1 MSVWAAILAG
11 GAGTRFWPLSTP
23 ERPKQLLPLVGDR
36 PLLVQAVER
45 LDGLVPP
52 ERILILTGPFLVDQV
67 ARVVPQIPRPQI
79 FAEPRA
85 ASTAPALTW
94 AAHWISQRDPGA
106 QMLSL
111 HADWAVR
118 DDRAFRAAGRQAL
131 GVAAEYDVLVT
142 VGVKPTR
149 NETGYGY
156 IIPAKPLGGARTVR
170 RFLEKPSPARAA
182 LLRRQGAL
190 WNTGLFAWGVARF
203 LGEAGAYA
211 RELKPGWPALTAGDV
226 AGLFAAVPAVA
237 VGGAGAPARWRLA
250 PAPAPAWARCGGAR
264 PLCELRAGAHLIRE
278 RWETFVGAETATIF
292 ALPHLAGF
300 AEAGVPLVAAR
311 RPVPGPAVIGSST
324 FAPRGLAP
332 ALPNGAFRLT
342 SGGVTVGWG
351 VGSGAT
357 WEGPQPHA
365 AAIEVPGVV
374 LRGVY
379 DLVPALEQ
387 LLPDDLRALLG
398 DSDPLPPGSAVLGDP
413 AAIALRDAAVEPG
426 VVFDVRNGP
435 VVLESGAEVRA
446 GARLEGP
453 LWVGANA
460 HVLGGPVR
468 ASAIGPRTNARG
480 ELSSCVFLG
489 YANKAHDGF
498 VGHCV
503 IGRWANLGAGPLT
516 SNLKNTYGRVRL
528 EIAGTRLETGL
539 QLLGSLIGDHAK
551 TAIGTLLG
559 TGTVI
564 GTGANVFDDVRPP
577 KYIPPFAWGGAG
589 GARMSRDGFLQT
601 AGRVRQRR
609 DG

>member
-23 ERPKQLLPLVGDR
+23 ERPKQLLPLAGDR

-67 ARVVPQIPRPQI
+67 ARVVPQIPRAPG
-79 FAEPRA
+79 ARCSGRVRRA
-85 ASTAPALTW
+85 RHRGREADA
-94 AAHWISQRDPGA
+94 QRDGLRVHHPGE
-106 QMLSL
+106 
-111 HADWAVR
+111 
-118 DDRAFRAAGRQAL
+118 AAGRSAHRAALPREALPRPRGPAAPPGRALEHGAVRLGRGSLPGRSGRLRARAQARLDRAHGGGRGRVGADQTARGRCRDVWL
-131 GVAAEYDVLVT
+131 GRHRLLGRPVAHSQAGRARQRGGRKGD
-142 VGVKPTR
+142 GGGR
-149 NETGYGY
+149 R
-156 IIPAKPLGGARTVR
+156 APLGDLVRERARR
-170 RFLEKPSPARAA
+170 RGRPGRYGGRAGQRPHARDAHRPRRALEGARAA
-182 LLRRQGAL
+182 AVTHALYLLD
-190 WNTGLFAWGVARF
+190 
-203 LGEAGAYA
+203 
-211 RELKPGWPALTAGDV
+211 PD
-226 AGLFAAVPAVA
+226 
-237 VGGAGAPARWRLA
+237 
-250 PAPAPAWARCGGAR
+250 PAPAWA
-264 PLCELRAGAHLIRE
+264 P
-278 RWETFVGAETATIF
+278 FVGAETAAIF
-292 ALPHLAGF
+292 ALPHLTGF
-300 AEAGVPLVAAR
+300 VEAGVPLVAAR

-351 VGSGAT
+351 VGPGAT
-357 WEGPQPHA
+357 WDGPQPHA

-489 YANKAHDGF
+489 YANKAHEGF

-503 IGRWANLGAGPLT
+503 IGRWANLGAGTIT

-528 EIAGTRLETGL
+528 DVAGTPLETGL

-577 KYIPPFAWGGAG
+577 KYVQPLAWGVAE
-589 GARMSRDGFLQT
+589 T
-601 AGRVRQRR
+601 A
-609 DG
+609 